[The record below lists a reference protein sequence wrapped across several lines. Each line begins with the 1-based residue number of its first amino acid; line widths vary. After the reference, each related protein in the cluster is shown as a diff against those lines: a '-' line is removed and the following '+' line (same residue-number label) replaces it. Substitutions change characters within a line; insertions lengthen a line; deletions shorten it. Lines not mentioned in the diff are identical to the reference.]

1 MTSTHRTAR
10 SMILTGAA
18 LGALTMGQAFAQEA
32 PADTAAAND
41 GDIVVTAQKR
51 SERLQDVA
59 ASVSVVTATDLTEQ
73 GAVRFSDYAAK
84 VPGLSLTSGR
94 TGSTQITLRGI
105 TTGSA
110 QPGSTTGYYVD
121 EAPVGSVNAYTGGS
135 SITPDLDPAA
145 LAQIEVLKGPQ
156 GTLYGAGAVG
166 GLLKFTT
173 AMPNFDEVAGRVST
187 GITAVAHGDV
197 GYSARGLV
205 SVPIAPGSVAI
216 SVSGFYRQ
224 DPGYIDNI
232 NPRIGARDINEV
244 RVKGGRIELAA
255 RLGSDVTL
263 RLSALAQDTN
273 SDATNLADI
282 DAVTL
287 QPLFGDLTANR
298 FVRERGKAELRLY
311 NATLK
316 AQLGKVDL
324 TSSTTYQT
332 IGLAETGDAT
342 RSFGAALTANAP
354 VLAFFAGIAVPANLG
369 MQLNTFKRTERWSQE
384 VRAGM
389 TDIGGMLDL
398 QGGFYWTRE
407 TNQNRIPSFDYFSTA
422 TGAAITTL
430 PSFAVAR
437 IDSTYEEYSV
447 FGNARLHI
455 TDKFDILGGIR
466 FAHDKQFYDQDYRG
480 LLISIATGAIATGAT
495 TATLAVTGQESAN
508 VVTWLVSPRYKFSE
522 NLMVYGR
529 AATGYRPG
537 GPNPAPPTG
546 NIPLTFQPDRLT
558 QYEFGI
564 KAQTADRKLSFEAAV
579 FHTDW
584 KNVQVQTS
592 AGGFNYIVNGGN
604 ARSQGAEATLRY
616 RPVSRLQ
623 LGANLSYIDAKLTT
637 PAPAASG
644 AAGDRLPYVPKWSG
658 SLSADYEF
666 SLGGETQASIGGTVS
681 FVSDRITDYSGRFPK
696 RLPGYAT
703 VDLRAGIE
711 HGNLALSVFAKNLT
725 DKRALNVA
733 GFAASAPSNNAGDV
747 YLGSYIQPRTVGA
760 EASFKF

>member
-1 MTSTHRTAR
+1 MMTLHRYNRVLIMA
-10 SMILTGAA
+10 GAA
-18 LGALTMGQAFAQEA
+18 AVALTASQAYADEAAADA
-32 PADTAAAND
+32 PASE
-41 GDIVVTAQKR
+41 GEIIVTAQKR

-59 ASVSVVTATDLTEQ
+59 ASVSVVTATDLSEQ
-73 GAVRFSDYAAK
+73 GAVRFSDYASR

-105 TTGSA
+105 TTGAA

-173 AMPNFDEVAGRVST
+173 AAPNFDEVTGRVSA
-187 GITAVAHGDV
+187 GITSIAHGEV

-205 SVPIAPGSVAI
+205 SVPIAPGSVAV

-232 NPRIGARDINEV
+232 NLRIGARNINEA
-244 RVKGGRIELAA
+244 RVYGGRIELAA
-255 RLGSDVTL
+255 KLGPDVTL

-273 SDATNLADI
+273 SDATNLADV

-287 QPLFGDLTANR
+287 QPLYGDLTANR
-298 FVRERGKAELRLY
+298 SVRERGKAELRLY

-316 AQLGKVDL
+316 AQLGQVDL

-332 IGLAETGDAT
+332 IGLAETGDST
-342 RSFGAALTANAP
+342 LSFGAALTGAAP

-369 MQLNTFKRTERWSQE
+369 IQLNTFKRTERWSQE
-384 VRAGM
+384 ARAGI
-389 TDIGGMLDL
+389 TGLGGMLDL

-407 TNQNRIPSFDYFSTA
+407 TNQNRIPGFDYFSTT

-466 FAHDKQFYDQDYRG
+466 YAHDSQHYDQDYRG
-480 LLISIATGAIATGAT
+480 LLISIATGAIVTGAT
-495 TATLAVTGQESAN
+495 TATLAAIGDERAN

-564 KAQTADRKLSFEAAV
+564 KAQSADRALSLEAAV

-584 KNVQVQTS
+584 KNVQIQTS
-592 AGGFNYIVNGGN
+592 AGGFNFIVNGGN

-616 RPVSRLQ
+616 RPVTGFQ
-623 LGANLSYIDAKLTT
+623 LGANVSYVDAKLTT
-637 PAPAASG
+637 AAPAAFG
-644 AAGDRLPYVPKWSG
+644 VAGDRLPYVPKWSG
-658 SLSADYEF
+658 SVSVDYEF
-666 SLGGETQASIGGTVS
+666 ALGGETQGSIGGTVS
-681 FVSDRITDYSGRFPK
+681 FVSDRISDYSGRFPK
-696 RLPGYAT
+696 RLPNYAT
-703 VDLRAGIE
+703 IDLRAGIE
-711 HGNLALSVFAKNLT
+711 HGGLSLSVFAKNLT
-725 DKRALNVA
+725 DKRALNVVSP
-733 GFAASAPSNNAGDV
+733 AASAPSNTAGQT
-747 YLGSYIQPRTVGA
+747 YFGSYIQPRTIGA